1 MSSFHKNQTLKE
13 FQDLIG
19 EIYALPDDRL
29 YSIWDLLT
37 QQQRFTMRTLK
48 GIRKGNIERVKH
60 NLLISFSWLM
70 AIGNRLHIHIEED
83 VWRRFPRM
91 CSYCGSRTCVCK
103 KEKPAERRKIKIDN
117 SLKPENLKK
126 LQEMFETIYPSRERT
141 LADAGVHLA
150 EEMGEMSE
158 AIHNF
163 LGQHLQKQFDE
174 IKLEM
179 SDYVSCIFGVANSA
193 GIDVAKE
200 LEVMFKNN
208 CHVCHEVPCVCSF
221 TSVTKLKT

>member
-126 LQEMFETIYPSRERT
+126 LQEMFETIYPSRS
-141 LADAGVHLA
+141 VHLR
-150 EEMGEMSE
+150 MPG
-158 AIHNF
+158 
-163 LGQHLQKQFDE
+163 
-174 IKLEM
+174 
-179 SDYVSCIFGVANSA
+179 
-193 GIDVAKE
+193 
-200 LEVMFKNN
+200 
-208 CHVCHEVPCVCSF
+208 F
-221 TSVTKLKT
+221 TLLKRWVR